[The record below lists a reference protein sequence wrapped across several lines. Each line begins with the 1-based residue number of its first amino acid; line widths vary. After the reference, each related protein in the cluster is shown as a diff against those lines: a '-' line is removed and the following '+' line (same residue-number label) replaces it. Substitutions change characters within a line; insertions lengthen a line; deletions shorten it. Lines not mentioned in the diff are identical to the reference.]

1 MVLRRAVVT
10 GASSG
15 IGEATVRLLRERGW
29 EVLGVARRAE
39 RLAALA
45 EETGAEVFAA
55 DLTSAAD
62 VAALRE
68 RVEAWGPITTLVN
81 NAGGAKGTDRVEDG
95 DAEDW
100 RWMYEINVIALQQ
113 VTAALLPSL
122 RAGAREAGHAD
133 VLNLTST
140 AAHFP
145 YAGGGGY
152 NAAKFAA
159 RAVTNVLRLELSGEP
174 IRVVEVAPGM
184 VHTEEFSLTRFGG
197 DQAKA
202 DAVYQDIDGPL
213 AAEDIAEAI
222 VHAVELPGHVSN
234 DLLIVK
240 PVAQSAVHLVHRGPL
255 RVRD

>member
-1 MVLRRAVVT
+1 MDLRRAVVT

-68 RVEAWGPITTLVN
+68 RVQAWGPITTLVN

-202 DAVYQDIDGPL
+202 DAVYQGIDGPL
-213 AAEDIAEAI
+213 AAEDVAEAI

-240 PVAQSAVHLVHRGPL
+240 PVAQSSVHLVHRGPL

>member
-1 MVLRRAVVT
+1 MDLRRAVVT

-68 RVEAWGPITTLVN
+68 RVQAWGPITTLVN

-213 AAEDIAEAI
+213 AAEDVAEAI

-240 PVAQSAVHLVHRGPL
+240 PVAQSSVHLVHRGPL

>member
-1 MVLRRAVVT
+1 
-10 GASSG
+10 
-15 IGEATVRLLRERGW
+15 
-29 EVLGVARRAE
+29 
-39 RLAALA
+39 
-45 EETGAEVFAA
+45 
-55 DLTSAAD
+55 
-62 VAALRE
+62 
-68 RVEAWGPITTLVN
+68 
-81 NAGGAKGTDRVEDG
+81 
-95 DAEDW
+95 
-100 RWMYEINVIALQQ
+100 MYEINVIALQQ

-197 DQAKA
+197 DQARA
-202 DAVYQDIDGPL
+202 DKVYEGADPL
-213 AAEDIAEAI
+213 TAEDIAETVAWIAALPARMNVNLIELMPTCQAPAAPAI
-222 VHAVELPGHVSN
+222 
-234 DLLIVK
+234 K
-240 PVAQSAVHLVHRGPL
+240 R
-255 RVRD
+255 R

>member
-213 AAEDIAEAI
+213 AAEDVAEAI

-240 PVAQSAVHLVHRGPL
+240 PVAQSAVHLVHRGKL